1 MAYGT
6 VVADVVQSSI
16 TGVSLGAGNATLLKN
31 RLIDAGFII
40 NQRGY
45 VSNTALSAGTYAHD
59 RWKAGASGCTYT
71 FTQGSAGVPIVITI
85 TAGSLQQII
94 EGCNMPDG
102 GTFTLSWTGTAQGRV
117 NGGGYSTSPLIV
129 TSLTAGANCT
139 VEFNTG
145 TCSFPQLEVGTSAT
159 GFEYRQYG
167 QELALCQRY
176 FEKSFEV
183 TTAPANGLYT
193 TGCMSYVCYTDTWVF
208 AGTLI
213 SFKIPKR
220 TAPTLTFYGTS
231 GIWQLL
237 DNNNVWQNQGYT
249 GTGAQGQLGT
259 TTIGFNLQ
267 VHNNGA
273 SGYAVG
279 SSRMIR
285 GDWIASS
292 EL

>member
-1 MAYGT
+1 
-6 VVADVVQSSI
+6 VQSSI

-71 FTQGSAGVPIVITI
+71 FTQGSLGVPIVITI

-129 TSLTAGANCT
+129 TGLTAGANCT

-159 GFEYRQYG
+159 GFEYRQYQ

-176 FEKSFEV
+176 YQIVQTGAVARYSDSLLVGGFSYLVPARTIPTVVYSKIIGDGSGSVNQNRSPTAYMASCFQSGG
-183 TTAPANGLYT
+183 TTSGDCFYQA
-193 TGCMSYVCYTDTWVF
+193 
-208 AGTLI
+208 LI
-213 SFKIPKR
+213 S
-220 TAPTLTFYGTS
+220 A
-231 GIWQLL
+231 
-237 DNNNVWQNQGYT
+237 
-249 GTGAQGQLGT
+249 
-259 TTIGFNLQ
+259 
-267 VHNNGA
+267 
-273 SGYAVG
+273 
-279 SSRMIR
+279 
-285 GDWIASS
+285 